1 MKKSIFIFLCI
12 FLCGCLFSCTLITHF
27 DSDKSSGSESFDPNN
42 FNPTADIFSPGLYYG
57 RSLLSTQEEQKGYD
71 LIMRTLLT
79 EPVTEKEKNRK
90 YIVVDFSKENFQL
103 TEKQVI
109 EIFNYIRQDD
119 PRIPL
124 ITSSVLPRRS
134 GNIQDTYSPS
144 GTAPAVTAYFDNA
157 FKGMSLGTFWTNF
170 HTPQMAEIEERVQ
183 ALLGVVKEDMTE
195 AQKVRV
201 LHDAFLAT
209 VAYGEQNSR
218 GAGNLRGAFLNL
230 TSTPEATVRRVVC
243 QGYAVSFQYLLMRC
257 GIQAITVTGTA
268 LSTPGDTTT
277 MGSHAWNK
285 VKVDNKWYIVDPTH
299 DDSINPTSETCHYD
313 YFLKADSSVP
323 THQEGISPAGEKVG
337 YPLYP
342 KSANTDYP
350 LAQTEYLQQ

>member
-27 DSDKSSGSESFDPNN
+27 DSDKSSGSEYFDPSN

-79 EPVTEKEKNRK
+79 EPVTEEEKNRE
-90 YIVVDFSKENFQL
+90 YIVVDFSKENFQV

-134 GNIQDTYSPS
+134 GKIQDTYS
-144 GTAPAVTAYFDNA
+144 PAVTAYFDNA

-195 AQKVRV
+195 AQKVRA

-268 LSTPGDTTT
+268 LSTPGDNTTK
-277 MGSHAWNK
+277 GSHAWNK
-285 VKVDNKWYIVDPTH
+285 VKVAGAWYLVDPTH
-299 DDSINPTSETCHYD
+299 DDSLVPTSTSCKHD
-313 YFLKADSSVP
+313 YFLKTDSSVP
-323 THQEGISPAGEKVG
+323 THREGISPAGEKVG

-350 LAQTEYLQQ
+350 LAQTEYTQQ

>member
-57 RSLLSTQEEQKGYD
+57 RSLLATQEEQKGYD

-79 EPVTEKEKNRK
+79 EPVTEEEKNRE
-90 YIVVDFSKENFQL
+90 YIVVDFSTENFQL
-103 TEKQVI
+103 TEEQVI

-119 PRIPL
+119 PIIPL

-195 AQKVRV
+195 AQKVRA

-209 VAYGEQNSR
+209 VAYGERDSR
-218 GAGNLRGAFLNL
+218 GAGNLRGAFLNPI
-230 TSTPEATVRRVVC
+230 SDPEATVRRVVC

-268 LSTPGDTTT
+268 LSTPGDNTTT
-277 MGSHAWNK
+277 GSHAWNK

-313 YFLKADSSVP
+313 YFLKAASSVP
-323 THQEGISPAGEKVG
+323 THREGISPAGEKVG

-342 KSANTDYP
+342 QSAGTDYP
-350 LAQTEYLQQ
+350 VAHTAYK

>member
-1 MKKSIFIFLCI
+1 
-12 FLCGCLFSCTLITHF
+12 
-27 DSDKSSGSESFDPNN
+27 
-42 FNPTADIFSPGLYYG
+42 
-57 RSLLSTQEEQKGYD
+57 
-71 LIMRTLLT
+71 MRTLLT
-79 EPVTEKEKNRK
+79 EPVTEEEKNRK
-90 YIVVDFSKENFQL
+90 YIVVDFSEENFQV

-134 GNIQDTYSPS
+134 REIQDTYSPS
-144 GTAPAVTAYFDNA
+144 GTTLAVTAYFDNA

-183 ALLGVVKEDMTE
+183 ALLGVVKEDMTD
-195 AQKVRV
+195 AQKVRA

-209 VAYGEQNSR
+209 VAYGERDSR

-342 KSANTDYP
+342 KSAGTDYP
-350 LAQTEYLQQ
+350 LAQTEYPQQ

>member
-27 DSDKSSGSESFDPNN
+27 DSDKSSGSEYFDPSN
-42 FNPTADIFSPGLYYG
+42 FNPTADIFSSGLYYG

-79 EPVTEKEKNRK
+79 EPVTEEEKNRE

-170 HTPQMAEIEERVQ
+170 HTPQMAEIEEQVQ
-183 ALLGVVKEDMTE
+183 ALLGVVKEDMTD
-195 AQKVRV
+195 AQKVRA

-218 GAGNLRGAFLNL
+218 GAGNLRGAFLNPV
-230 TSTPEATVRRVVC
+230 SDPEATVRRVVC

-323 THQEGISPAGEKVG
+323 THREGISPAGEKVG

-342 KSANTDYP
+342 QSAGTDYP
-350 LAQTEYLQQ
+350 VAQTTYK

>member
-27 DSDKSSGSESFDPNN
+27 DSDKSSGSEYFDPSN
-42 FNPTADIFSPGLYYG
+42 FNPTADIFSSGLYYG

-79 EPVTEKEKNRK
+79 EPVAEEEKNRE
-90 YIVVDFSKENFQL
+90 YIVVDFSKENFQV

-134 GNIQDTYSPS
+134 GKIQDTYSPA

-157 FKGMSLGTFWTNF
+157 FKGMSLGRFWTNF

-195 AQKVRV
+195 AQKVRA

-268 LSTPGDTTT
+268 LSTPGDNTTK
-277 MGSHAWNK
+277 GSHAWNK
-285 VKVDNKWYIVDPTH
+285 VKVAGAWYLVDPTH
-299 DDSINPTSETCHYD
+299 DDSLAPASTSCRYD

-323 THQEGISPAGEKVG
+323 THQEGMSPAGEKVG

-342 KSANTDYP
+342 QSAGTDYP
-350 LAQTEYLQQ
+350 LAQTTYK